1 MKIVD
6 YHVHSTNSFDG
17 KNTIEEMC
25 RKAIEMGLYEI
36 CFTEHF
42 SVDPRDVSYGI
53 LNYERYDD
61 EIEKAKEKFSGRLHI
76 KKGMEIGEP
85 HLKEYKEDLIEKTE
99 KMNLDFIIGSVHNI
113 DGVKLRLY
121 MKDKDKHTV
130 YNDYFTEIYKM
141 VSDADID
148 VIGHLDLIK
157 RYAHEVYGNYIFDNH
172 REIIEKILK
181 LAIEKGIGLEINGS
195 GYINSVGEPYPK
207 AEVLK
212 LYREL
217 GGEII
222 TVGSDSHNIETLA
235 KNNLKMINL
244 LKDMGFRYI
253 FTYSG
258 REKKA
263 LSI

>member
-85 HLKEYKEDLIEKTE
+85 HLKEYKKDFEENTTHLKTSMLAMQSTHMFIASNHWEDIVVELSEDIPESS
-99 KMNLDFIIGSVHNI
+99 LLHFS
-113 DGVKLRLY
+113 L
-121 MKDKDKHTV
+121 
-130 YNDYFTEIYKM
+130 
-141 VSDADID
+141 VSDAIHVKLPETINNTILHQLTELFPELSGKLRSLYMSGQD
-148 VIGHLDLIK
+148 V
-157 RYAHEVYGNYIFDNH
+157 
-172 REIIEKILK
+172 
-181 LAIEKGIGLEINGS
+181 KG
-195 GYINSVGEPYPK
+195 V
-207 AEVLK
+207 
-212 LYREL
+212 L
-217 GGEII
+217 GGCL
-222 TVGSDSHNIETLA
+222 VQ
-235 KNNLKMINL
+235 
-244 LKDMGFRYI
+244 
-253 FTYSG
+253 
-258 REKKA
+258 
-263 LSI
+263 